1 MVTPRLVFVLSPY
14 QNAFFGEIAEVLL
27 AELEAA
33 GVPATRISEPGEH
46 VVEDHDVFV
55 LMPQHEY
62 VALEGAAFVEDAAVA
77 ARTIGISAEQPHQPF
92 FAQNADLGA
101 RLGAVL
107 DFSASAVAAY
117 RARGVL
123 AEHLPFGYTPSWD
136 RFRAGPAPSG
146 PPRVLYMGNKRP
158 RRLAVLATAAESLG
172 RENARLLVSDNSS
185 PNRRTGPAFVA
196 GDDKRSLL
204 SRTRLLVN
212 IHQSEEHYFE
222 WLRFSEAA
230 HCGTPFLT
238 ETSTNAAPYVDGVH
252 FESFEPAE
260 LSTRL
265 DRLVNDD
272 ARLAELREAAY
283 DQLRRRPLAAGVAT
297 LVETAVRLLAAPPP
311 AKLPGRSRTEP
322 LWGPRI
328 DVAATLPTGD
338 LRRPRLLG
346 RKDVLIAPLGTQLFD
361 GALARMR
368 ALLDDG
374 HELVTGVVCGRDIDG
389 EPTLEGVWPWETWRL
404 RAGQHLGRV
413 MLVRGDVSRAAA
425 EWVAEPGFAGVP
437 HAAIAAWVALHGGRG
452 AHLPS
457 PVGRVVGVPLDPSHA
472 LPGDVA
478 AHLATLVAAH
488 VG

>member
-14 QNAFFGEIAEVLL
+14 QNAFFGEIVEVLL
-27 AELEAA
+27 SELAAA
-33 GVPATRISEPGEH
+33 GAAAIRISEPGEH

-55 LMPQHEY
+55 LIPQHEY
-62 VALEGAAFVEDAAVA
+62 VALEGAAFVEDAVVA

-92 FAQNADLGA
+92 FAQNAELGG

-107 DFSASAVAAY
+107 DFSASAVEAY
-117 RARGVL
+117 RARGVH
-123 AEHLPFGYTPSWD
+123 AAHLPFGYTRSWD
-136 RFRAGPAPSG
+136 RYRAGPAPSG

-172 RENARLLVSDNSS
+172 REGARLLVSDNSA
-185 PNRRTGPAFVA
+185 PNRGTGPAFVA
-196 GDDKRSLL
+196 GEDKRSLL
-204 SRTRLLVN
+204 AQTRLLVN
-212 IHQSEEHYFE
+212 IHQSDERYFE

-238 ETSTNAAPYVDGVH
+238 ETSVNAAPYLDGVH

-260 LSTRL
+260 LSRRL
-265 DRLVNDD
+265 DRLVHDD

-283 DQLRRRPLAAGVAT
+283 DQLRRRPLSEGVAA
-297 LVETAVRLLAAPPP
+297 LVDTASRLLGAPPP
-311 AKLPGRSRTEP
+311 ARLPGRTRAEP

-328 DVAATLPTGD
+328 EVAATRPAD
-338 LRRPRLLG
+338 ELRRPRLLG
-346 RKDVLIAPLGTQLFD
+346 RKDVLIAPPGTQLFD

-368 ALLDDG
+368 EVLDDD
-374 HELVTGVVCGRDIDG
+374 HELVTGVVCGVDGDG

-425 EWVAEPGFAGVP
+425 DWVASPGFAGAP
-437 HAAIAAWVALHGGRG
+437 HAAIAAWVAVHGGRG
-452 AHLPS
+452 AHLATPL
-457 PVGRVVGVPLDPSHA
+457 GRVVGTPLDASHA

-478 AHLATLVAAH
+478 AHLATVVAAH
-488 VG
+488 LG